1 MRLIKCGYLCLLFL
15 FGGCA
20 SLPPG
25 AQPNPDDPYERF
37 NRAMYIFNDSLDR
50 AILKPVATGYHDYI
64 PGPIQSGIGNFF
76 TNLGT
81 PIDIL
86 NNLLQGKLLNALSDT
101 GRLVIN
107 TTIGIGGLFDPA
119 GAIGLVEHDED
130 FGQTLAVWGVPSGP
144 YLVLPFVGPSGF
156 RDGAGSLVDTRADPL
171 YYYDENPEQYYLYAL
186 YYIDLRADLLQAD
199 DLLQDAFD
207 PYAFIRDAYLQR
219 REYLIYD
226 GNPPPALPDYLLED
240 DWRENESTKPA
251 INENENGTEPASHN
265 P

>member
-1 MRLIKCGYLCLLFL
+1 MHLSKYSYLCLLL
-15 FGGCA
+15 LCSGCA

-25 AQPNPDDPYERF
+25 AKPNPEDPYERF

-50 AILKPVATGYHDYI
+50 AVLKPVATGYHNYV
-64 PGPIQSGIGNFF
+64 PSPIRSGIGNFF

-119 GAIGLVEHDED
+119 SAIGLVEHDED

-144 YLVLPFVGPSGF
+144 YLVLPFFGPSGI
-156 RDGAGSLVDTRADPL
+156 RDGVGDLVDTYADPL

-186 YYIDLRADLLQAD
+186 HYIDLRASLLQAD

-219 REYLIYD
+219 REYVIYD

-240 DWRENESTKPA
+240 SWDQQ
-251 INENENGTEPASHN
+251 EPAPSVDNSAN
-265 P
+265 PKTGTSVNNP